1 MPFCDG
7 CRKNRGV
14 GTTFPPCRFR
24 MRFFSINHKV
34 LSLENAGRNGSSPIV
49 RLNKVCCVLFESI
62 FCRVKDGHA
71 LSKVK
76 RGGPRLLC
84 KRDKQIRCV
93 VGCRDRVY
101 VQAGDQTADLRHKGR
116 ALILIH
122 HGIVTG
128 IADKGQII
136 AARLQIEELVA
147 GGAAAGRLL
156 QQG

>member
-1 MPFCDG
+1 M
-7 CRKNRGV
+7 
-14 GTTFPPCRFR
+14 
-24 MRFFSINHKV
+24 
-34 LSLENAGRNGSSPIV
+34 
-49 RLNKVCCVLFESI
+49 LFESI

-101 VQAGDQTADLRHKGR
+101 VEAGDQTADLRHKGR

-136 AARLQIEELVA
+136 AARLQIEELIA
-147 GGAAAGRLL
+147 GGATAGRLL
-156 QQG
+156 QQGRDAGEGGVLRPLGGDADPPGILHRQEALGHHHILYRQPAHRYDFDECQ